1 MKNWGNV
8 DFRHFQPLYIEGY
21 NKKFVNNTPPQ
32 KKCCF
37 RGFIMESIF
46 RKF

>member
-32 KKCCF
+32 KKMLF
-37 RGFIMESIF
+37 SWFYYGEYF
-46 RKF
+46 